1 MTEVGRGVV
10 AGVEL
15 GVGKG
20 FEAVAAGAYMAQMGV
35 KGTMQG
41 VEMGLEVVGG
51 GVEVLGGVV
60 SGGVEVG
67 ADLAKPVVKG
77 VVATG
82 VEGVRGAATGAV
94 SGAIKGAVE
103 GLAGGAEQGAKAGG
117 IAGLLAGSC
126 GGFFIGA
133 LRGAIAGAVAGS
145 VLRVSRQIHKIT
157 ELHNYKT
164 DSLHDGELRALGSA
178 FVSFADLRSAI
189 VAAKVQLTADVDSLV
204 VTRCPEPRDIFW
216 LNLGMPLKLR
226 ELRKHVIWGVSLA
239 MVATWMLPVTLVS
252 SLANLD
258 NVAKAFPFV
267 GAYVSEHPL
276 SKGVI
281 EGFLPSLVLALF
293 MNQLPDLLAVLSQ
306 MEGTH
311 AHSLIDAAVLSKFFY
326 FQVFN
331 VFLGVTVSAGSL
343 AIVKELLE
351 RPVSIVLILGTSVP
365 KAASF
370 FVNYVCFQSL
380 ATFPIELFQLE
391 TILMTCAKYNMA
403 VSARDRRAA
412 LVPDHFK
419 YGENLPKHL
428 LVFLVA
434 CVYSGAQFTCFIGTK
449 VQILTPEIHLSDQPV
464 DSASRCALFRARVG
478 GHEAQVSLCPHAVV
492 RGRRCCLVQ
501 AGGAHCGTQFTP
513 LLVKKYKF

>member
-1 MTEVGRGVV
+1 MELVGTSVTEVGRGVV
-10 AGVEL
+10 AGVEM

-41 VEMGLEVVGG
+41 VEMVGG

-60 SGGVEVG
+60 SVGVEVG
-67 ADLAKPVVKG
+67 AELAKPVVKG

-126 GGFFIGA
+126 GGFLIGA

-226 ELRKHVIWGVSLA
+226 DLRKHVIWGVSLA

-258 NVAKAFPFV
+258 NVAKA
-267 GAYVSEHPL
+267 YICIH
-276 SKGVI
+276 
-281 EGFLPSLVLALF
+281 
-293 MNQLPDLLAVLSQ
+293 
-306 MEGTH
+306 T
-311 AHSLIDAAVLSKFFY
+311 Y
-326 FQVFN
+326 
-331 VFLGVTVSAGSL
+331 
-343 AIVKELLE
+343 IVCVCMYIHIYIISISISISIS
-351 RPVSIVLILGTSVP
+351 VSIYLSIYLYTHIYLSICL
-365 KAASF
+365 S
-370 FVNYVCFQSL
+370 
-380 ATFPIELFQLE
+380 I
-391 TILMTCAKYNMA
+391 
-403 VSARDRRAA
+403 
-412 LVPDHFK
+412 
-419 YGENLPKHL
+419 HL
-428 LVFLVA
+428 
-434 CVYSGAQFTCFIGTK
+434 CVY
-449 VQILTPEIHLSDQPV
+449 IHNM
-464 DSASRCALFRARVG
+464 
-478 GHEAQVSLCPHAVV
+478 
-492 RGRRCCLVQ
+492 
-501 AGGAHCGTQFTP
+501 
-513 LLVKKYKF
+513 